1 MDNCSDT
8 NIANPY
14 IQIQV
19 TSDRRITPPPNPEI
33 LGLPKLLPSTFRT
46 VAVLSFG
53 CQVTQCPP
61 VVKGDLIYCNRG
73 CIRFNLYFGIKK

>member
-19 TSDRRITPPPNPEI
+19 SSDLRITPSNPEI

-61 VVKGDLIYCNRG
+61 PVVRDLIYCNEG
-73 CIRFNLYFGIKK
+73 YIRFNLYFGIKK

>member
-19 TSDRRITPPPNPEI
+19 SSDLRITPSNPEI

-61 VVKGDLIYCNRG
+61 PVVKGDLIYCNEG
-73 CIRFNLYFGIKK
+73 VLDLTYILG